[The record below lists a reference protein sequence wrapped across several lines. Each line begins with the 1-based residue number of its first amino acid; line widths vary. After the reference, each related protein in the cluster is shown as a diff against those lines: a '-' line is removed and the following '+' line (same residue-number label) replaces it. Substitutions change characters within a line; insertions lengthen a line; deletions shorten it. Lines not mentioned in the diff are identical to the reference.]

1 MMAQWLAGCPI
12 EASSRGVVRAQPCW
26 PGAGSR
32 STRGHEAFAEVLGGS
47 TVISLAAIFALG
59 RLPGWV
65 KAFGRKSE

>member
-1 MMAQWLAGCPI
+1 MMAY
-12 EASSRGVVRAQPCW
+12 GVLRARPCW
-26 PGAGSR
+26 PGAGGR
-32 STRGHEAFAEVLGGS
+32 SVRRHEAFAKVLGSS